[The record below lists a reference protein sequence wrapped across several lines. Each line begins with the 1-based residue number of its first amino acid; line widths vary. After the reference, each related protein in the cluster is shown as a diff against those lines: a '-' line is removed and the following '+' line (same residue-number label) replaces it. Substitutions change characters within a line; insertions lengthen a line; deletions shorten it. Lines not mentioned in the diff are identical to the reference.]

1 MSARIHRRP
10 RPRPRGGRP
19 PKRPRSMTDAQDGGS
34 SGTSTRCGGGAGKD
48 DAAAAAAA
56 AAAASTAVGSGMAR
70 LLRRDRESSGGR
82 GGRTDPRGCPGA
94 IVRGGRRSH
103 VDVVGALPCSIHQ
116 RVDHARRD
124 HGPESVPPPSSS
136 SSSSLPM
143 VVVVRLLL
151 PPRRGAA
158 VHRRRRHIHGG
169 RGREQRHQ
177 LVDLRV
183 HSSLEGDA
191 PCHLPFQLV
200 HARQEAPTVSCPSS
214 SHTRCSSTTSSLFFV
229 MSSSRRRLNIAW
241 RE

>member
-1 MSARIHRRP
+1 VVVLGRMMMLLLLLLLHLPLLEVGWRGYCGGTGRAR
-10 RPRPRGGRP
+10 
-19 PKRPRSMTDAQDGGS
+19 
-34 SGTSTRCGGGAGKD
+34 GGGAAAPIPED
-48 DAAAAAAA
+48 VPARSCAAAAAVTLM
-56 AAAASTAVGSGMAR
+56 S
-70 LLRRDRESSGGR
+70 L
-82 GGRTDPRGCPGA
+82 
-94 IVRGGRRSH
+94 VRSL
-103 VDVVGALPCSIHQ
+103 VAFINEWIMLAETMDQSPS
-116 RVDHARRD
+116 
-124 HGPESVPPPSSS
+124 PPPSSS